1 MKDLIL
7 SAIRES
13 AKSTKEPHF
22 SKEISAT
29 DAYFLIVDF
38 LNTLREDTE
47 ENIEINGEFIRDLIS
62 AGQEIIEQ
70 LEPTKEEINRVLTFL
85 KNQNEQ

>member
-22 SKEISAT
+22 SKEISET

-38 LNTLREDTE
+38 LNTLSE
-47 ENIEINGEFIRDLIS
+47 EKVEINGEFIRDLVS
-62 AGQEIIEQ
+62 AGQQIIETTV
-70 LEPTKEEINRVLTFL
+70 PC
-85 KNQNEQ
+85 

>member
-7 SAIRES
+7 SAIREV

-22 SKEISAT
+22 SKEISET

-38 LNTLREDTE
+38 LNTLSE
-47 ENIEINGEFIRDLIS
+47 EKVEINGEFIMDLIS

-70 LEPTKEEINRVLTFL
+70 QDYENNFK
-85 KNQNEQ
+85 

>member
-22 SKEISAT
+22 SKEISET

-38 LNTLREDTE
+38 LNTLSE
-47 ENIEINGEFIRDLIS
+47 EKVEINGEFIRDLIS
-62 AGQEIIEQ
+62 AGQEIIDHENNF
-70 LEPTKEEINRVLTFL
+70 K
-85 KNQNEQ
+85 

>member
-22 SKEISAT
+22 SKEISET

-47 ENIEINGEFIRDLIS
+47 ENIEITPYFIRDLIS
-62 AGQEIIEQ
+62 AGQEII
-70 LEPTKEEINRVLTFL
+70 KEYENNF
-85 KNQNEQ
+85 K

>member
-13 AKSTKEPHF
+13 AKSTREPHF
-22 SKEISAT
+22 SKEISET

-38 LNTLREDTE
+38 LNTLSE
-47 ENIEINGEFIRDLIS
+47 EKVEINGEFIRDLIS
-62 AGQEIIEQ
+62 AGQEII
-70 LEPTKEEINRVLTFL
+70 KEHENNF
-85 KNQNEQ
+85 K

>member
-22 SKEISAT
+22 SKEISET

-38 LNTLREDTE
+38 LNTLSE
-47 ENIEINGEFIRDLIS
+47 EKVEINGEFIRDLIS
-62 AGQEIIEQ
+62 AGQQII
-70 LEPTKEEINRVLTFL
+70 KEYENNF
-85 KNQNEQ
+85 K

>member
-7 SAIRES
+7 ATLREV

-38 LNTLREDTE
+38 LNTLSE
-47 ENIEINGEFIRDLIS
+47 EKVEINGEFIRDLIS
-62 AGQEIIEQ
+62 AGQQIIKEQ
-70 LEPTKEEINRVLTFL
+70 DYENNFK
-85 KNQNEQ
+85 

>member
-7 SAIRES
+7 SAIREV
-13 AKSTKEPHF
+13 AKSTK
-22 SKEISAT
+22 ISET

-47 ENIEINGEFIRDLIS
+47 ENIEITPYFIRDLVS
-62 AGQEIIEQ
+62 AGQQIIKEQ
-70 LEPTKEEINRVLTFL
+70 DYENNFK
-85 KNQNEQ
+85 

>member
-47 ENIEINGEFIRDLIS
+47 ENIEITPYFIRDLIS

-70 LEPTKEEINRVLTFL
+70 
-85 KNQNEQ
+85 

>member
-22 SKEISAT
+22 SKEISEV

-47 ENIEINGEFIRDLIS
+47 ENIEITPYFIRDLIS
-62 AGQEIIEQ
+62 AGQEII
-70 LEPTKEEINRVLTFL
+70 KEYENNI
-85 KNQNEQ
+85 K

>member
-7 SAIRES
+7 SAIRGV
-13 AKSTKEPHF
+13 AKSTK
-22 SKEISAT
+22 ISAT

-38 LNTLREDTE
+38 LNTLSE
-47 ENIEINGEFIRDLIS
+47 EKVEINGEFIRDLVS

-70 LEPTKEEINRVLTFL
+70 QEHENNFK
-85 KNQNEQ
+85 

>member
-7 SAIRES
+7 ATLREV

-22 SKEISAT
+22 SKEISEV

-38 LNTLREDTE
+38 LNTLSKEKV
-47 ENIEINGEFIRDLIS
+47 EINGEFIRDLIS
-62 AGQEIIEQ
+62 AGQEII
-70 LEPTKEEINRVLTFL
+70 KEY
-85 KNQNEQ
+85 KNEQ

>member
-22 SKEISAT
+22 SKEISET

-38 LNTLREDTE
+38 LNTLSE
-47 ENIEINGEFIRDLIS
+47 EKVEINVEFIRDLIS
-62 AGQEIIEQ
+62 AGQQIIE
-70 LEPTKEEINRVLTFL
+70 
-85 KNQNEQ
+85 EQDYENNFK

>member
-7 SAIRES
+7 AALREA

-22 SKEISAT
+22 SKEISET

-38 LNTLREDTE
+38 LNTLSE
-47 ENIEINGEFIRDLIS
+47 EKVEINGEFIRDLES
-62 AGQEIIEQ
+62 AGQQIIKDYENNF
-70 LEPTKEEINRVLTFL
+70 E
-85 KNQNEQ
+85 

>member
-13 AKSTKEPHF
+13 AKCTKEPHF
-22 SKEISAT
+22 SKEISET

-38 LNTLREDTE
+38 LNTLSE
-47 ENIEINGEFIRDLIS
+47 EKVEINGEFIRDLES
-62 AGQEIIEQ
+62 AGQQIIKDYE
-70 LEPTKEEINRVLTFL
+70 NHFS
-85 KNQNEQ
+85 

>member
-7 SAIRES
+7 AALREA

-29 DAYFLIVDF
+29 DAFFLIVDF

-47 ENIEINGEFIRDLIS
+47 ENIEINGKFIRDLIS
-62 AGQEIIEQ
+62 AGQEIIKEQ
-70 LEPTKEEINRVLTFL
+70 DYENNFK
-85 KNQNEQ
+85 

>member
-13 AKSTKEPHF
+13 AKSIKEPHF
-22 SKEISAT
+22 SKEISET

-47 ENIEINGEFIRDLIS
+47 ENIEITPYFIRDLIS

-70 LEPTKEEINRVLTFL
+70 QEYENNFK
-85 KNQNEQ
+85 

>member
-38 LNTLREDTE
+38 LNTLRDDTE
-47 ENIEINGEFIRDLIS
+47 ENIEITPYFIRDLIS

-70 LEPTKEEINRVLTFL
+70 QEYENNFK
-85 KNQNEQ
+85 

>member
-7 SAIRES
+7 ATLREV

-47 ENIEINGEFIRDLIS
+47 ENIEITPYFIRDLIS
-62 AGQEIIEQ
+62 AGQEIIKEQ
-70 LEPTKEEINRVLTFL
+70 EYENNFK
-85 KNQNEQ
+85 

>member
-22 SKEISAT
+22 SKEISET

-38 LNTLREDTE
+38 LTTLSEDTE
-47 ENIEINGEFIRDLIS
+47 ENIEITPYFIRDLIS
-62 AGQEIIEQ
+62 AGQEII
-70 LEPTKEEINRVLTFL
+70 KEYENNF
-85 KNQNEQ
+85 K

>member
-13 AKSTKEPHF
+13 AKSTREPHF
-22 SKEISAT
+22 SKEISET

-47 ENIEINGEFIRDLIS
+47 ENIEITPYFIMDLIS
-62 AGQEIIEQ
+62 AGQEIIKEQ
-70 LEPTKEEINRVLTFL
+70 DYENNFE
-85 KNQNEQ
+85 

>member
-7 SAIRES
+7 ATLREV

-38 LNTLREDTE
+38 LTTLREDTE
-47 ENIEINGEFIRDLIS
+47 ENIEITPYFIRDLIS

-70 LEPTKEEINRVLTFL
+70 QEYENNFK
-85 KNQNEQ
+85 

>member
-7 SAIRES
+7 ATLREV

-22 SKEISAT
+22 SKEISET

-38 LNTLREDTE
+38 LNTLKEDTE
-47 ENIEINGEFIRDLIS
+47 ENIEITTYFIRDLIS
-62 AGQEIIEQ
+62 AGQQII
-70 LEPTKEEINRVLTFL
+70 KEYENNF
-85 KNQNEQ
+85 K

>member
-22 SKEISAT
+22 SKEISET

-38 LNTLREDTE
+38 LNTLRDDTE
-47 ENIEINGEFIRDLIS
+47 ENIEITPYFIRDLIS
-62 AGQEIIEQ
+62 AGQQIIKEQ
-70 LEPTKEEINRVLTFL
+70 DYENNFK
-85 KNQNEQ
+85 

>member
-22 SKEISAT
+22 SKEISET

-47 ENIEINGEFIRDLIS
+47 ENIEITPYFIRDLII
-62 AGQEIIEQ
+62 AGQEII
-70 LEPTKEEINRVLTFL
+70 
-85 KNQNEQ
+85 

>member
-7 SAIRES
+7 AALRES

-47 ENIEINGEFIRDLIS
+47 ENIEITPYFIRDLIS

-70 LEPTKEEINRVLTFL
+70 QYYENNFK
-85 KNQNEQ
+85 

>member
-38 LNTLREDTE
+38 INTLSE
-47 ENIEINGEFIRDLIS
+47 EKVEINGEFIRDLIS
-62 AGQEIIEQ
+62 AGQQIIKEQ
-70 LEPTKEEINRVLTFL
+70 DYENNFK
-85 KNQNEQ
+85 

>member
-22 SKEISAT
+22 SKEISET

-38 LNTLREDTE
+38 LTTLREE
-47 ENIEINGEFIRDLIS
+47 KVEINGEFIRDLIS
-62 AGQEIIEQ
+62 AGQQIIKEQ
-70 LEPTKEEINRVLTFL
+70 DYENNFK
-85 KNQNEQ
+85 

>member
-7 SAIRES
+7 AAIREA
-13 AKSTKEPHF
+13 AKCTKEPHF

-38 LNTLREDTE
+38 LNTLSE
-47 ENIEINGEFIRDLIS
+47 EKVEINGEFIRDLVS
-62 AGQEIIEQ
+62 AGQQIIKEQ
-70 LEPTKEEINRVLTFL
+70 DYENNFK
-85 KNQNEQ
+85 

>member
-7 SAIRES
+7 ATLREV
-13 AKSTKEPHF
+13 AKRTKEPHF
-22 SKEISAT
+22 SKEISET

-38 LNTLREDTE
+38 LNTLREEKE

-62 AGQEIIEQ
+62 AGQEIIE
-70 LEPTKEEINRVLTFL
+70 N
-85 KNQNEQ
+85 N

>member
-7 SAIRES
+7 ATLREV

-22 SKEISAT
+22 SKEISET

-38 LNTLREDTE
+38 LNTLSEGTE
-47 ENIEINGEFIRDLIS
+47 EKLEINVEFTRDLIS

-70 LEPTKEEINRVLTFL
+70 QEYENNFK
-85 KNQNEQ
+85 

>member
-22 SKEISAT
+22 SKEMSEV

-38 LNTLREDTE
+38 LTTLSE
-47 ENIEINGEFIRDLIS
+47 EKVEINPYFIRDLIS
-62 AGQEIIEQ
+62 AGQQII
-70 LEPTKEEINRVLTFL
+70 KEYENNI
-85 KNQNEQ
+85 K

>member
-13 AKSTKEPHF
+13 AKSTREPHF
-22 SKEISAT
+22 SKEISET

-38 LNTLREDTE
+38 LNTISEGTE
-47 ENIEINGEFIRDLIS
+47 EKVEINPYFIRDLIS
-62 AGQEIIEQ
+62 AGQQIIKEQ
-70 LEPTKEEINRVLTFL
+70 DYENNFK
-85 KNQNEQ
+85 

>member
-47 ENIEINGEFIRDLIS
+47 ENIEISPYFIRDLIS
-62 AGQEIIEQ
+62 AGQEIIE
-70 LEPTKEEINRVLTFL
+70 EHENNIK
-85 KNQNEQ
+85 

>member
-7 SAIRES
+7 AALREV

-22 SKEISAT
+22 SKEISET

-38 LNTLREDTE
+38 LNTLSE
-47 ENIEINGEFIRDLIS
+47 EKVEINGEFIRDLIS
-62 AGQEIIEQ
+62 AGQEIIKDYE
-70 LEPTKEEINRVLTFL
+70 K
-85 KNQNEQ
+85 

>member
-22 SKEISAT
+22 SKEISET

-47 ENIEINGEFIRDLIS
+47 ENIEITPYFIRDLIS
-62 AGQEIIEQ
+62 AGQEIIEH
-70 LEPTKEEINRVLTFL
+70 ENNFK
-85 KNQNEQ
+85 

>member
-22 SKEISAT
+22 SKEISET

-47 ENIEINGEFIRDLIS
+47 ENIEITPYFIRDLIS
-62 AGQEIIEQ
+62 AGQQII
-70 LEPTKEEINRVLTFL
+70 KEYENNF
-85 KNQNEQ
+85 K